1 MKKARLLIALVVS
14 SAVVFTSL
22 AKADLAPPTDDFL
35 YKLKESLVKVSSSTK
50 TGGHG
55 YGTGVAISKD
65 LVLTNCHVIQ
75 NSDGISVAKWG
86 VAYPPVGLQAD
97 WKHDLCIL
105 RFEWADFTPVE
116 LGDSESLQY
125 EQDIISISMPGD
137 SPAPY
142 ISLNKVKALYPLDG
156 SRVMRSSAAFAIGA
170 SGSPVFD
177 YKGKLI
183 ATSTFKSP
191 GHGAYYYNMPVE
203 WVKRLMKT
211 DEMKLNAVHES
222 PFWDTPENVR
232 PFFMRV
238 VIPLQNEDWPALH
251 TIAKVWLSAE
261 PQSDEANFYLA
272 LAEKGLGHVSE
283 AKALLNTTL
292 KLNPQHADALLEQ
305 VKIATDTNMQ
315 GEVENIHQ
323 RLIGID
329 ADLEEAFQIALLGSK
344 APIKN

>member
-1 MKKARLLIALVVS
+1 MMKNTCLLATLLLFN
-14 SAVVFTSL
+14 AL
-22 AKADLAPPTDDFL
+22 AKADLPPPTEDFL

-55 YGTGVAISKD
+55 YGTGVAITKD
-65 LVLTNCHVIQ
+65 LILTNCHVIQ

-97 WKHDLCIL
+97 WQHDLCIL
-105 RFEWADFTPVE
+105 RFEWADFTPVQ

-142 ISLNKVKALYPLDG
+142 VSLNKVKAMYPLDG
-156 SRVMRSSAAFAIGA
+156 AHVVRSSSAFAIGA

-177 YKGKLI
+177 YSGKLV

-211 DEMKLNAVHES
+211 PEMKLNAPHEP
-222 PFWDTPENVR
+222 PFWDVPDEAR

-238 VIPLQNEDWPALH
+238 VIPLQNEDWPALQA
-251 TIAKVWLSAE
+251 IGKAWLSAE
-261 PQSDEANFYLA
+261 PQSDEAHFYSA
-272 LAEKGLGHVSE
+272 LAEKGVGHLTQ
-283 AKALLNTTL
+283 AKALLTQTL
-292 KLNPQHADALLEQ
+292 ALNPHHADALLEQ
-305 VKIATDTNMQ
+305 VKIATDTNTQ

-329 ADLEEAFQIALLGSK
+329 ADLEEAFQTALLGSK
-344 APIKN
+344 APVKTP